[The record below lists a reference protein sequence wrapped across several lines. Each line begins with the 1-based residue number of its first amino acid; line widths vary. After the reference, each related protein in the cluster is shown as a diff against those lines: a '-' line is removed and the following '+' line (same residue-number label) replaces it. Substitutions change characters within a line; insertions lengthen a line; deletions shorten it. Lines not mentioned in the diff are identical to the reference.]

1 MKSDLINWML
11 TLVLGVLAVATVIL
25 AVRTIMLTHEFR
37 TLSTQAAIANN
48 SLLQARALAN
58 DVGLYNQKSP
68 SPELTKILAAVQ
80 GKAAAHQ

>member
-25 AVRTIMLTHEFR
+25 AVRTANLMHEFR
-37 TLSTQAAIANN
+37 MLSTQAAVANN

-68 SPELTKILAAVQ
+68 SPELTRILTAVQ
-80 GKAAAHQ
+80 GRPAAH